1 MLNSDDI
8 TIFITLPSIS
18 NVTQGAYPT
27 NARKPD
33 IGKSKEEES
42 IKTHFEPL
50 KSEQQAACIYVET
63 RGGSIIPTNG

>member
-33 IGKSKEEES
+33 VATSEEKES
-42 IKTHFEPL
+42 IKTYFQAFSSNNESSILAL
-50 KSEQQAACIYVET
+50 KPRERARAS
-63 RGGSIIPTNG
+63 